1 MKDQLL
7 GVSSVWPFYFYFFFS
22 YLRCILVVFFPEV
35 SLKFLR
41 RLGVSYSTYTL
52 LAINIPLHTGLSEQK
67 PCQVLQTDRTDES
80 LGEEGEGQRVPWPS
94 LLPLGTSGD
103 GEGFQAVAKLRVPQ
117 VVGALSLGL

>member
-1 MKDQLL
+1 M
-7 GVSSVWPFYFYFFFS
+7 
-22 YLRCILVVFFPEV
+22 

-41 RLGVSYSTYTL
+41 RLGVSYSTHTL
-52 LAINIPLHTGLSEQK
+52 LAINSPLHTGLFGQK
-67 PCQVLQTDRTDES
+67 PCQVLQTDQTDES

-103 GEGFQAVAKLRVPQ
+103 GEGFQAVAKLRVAQ